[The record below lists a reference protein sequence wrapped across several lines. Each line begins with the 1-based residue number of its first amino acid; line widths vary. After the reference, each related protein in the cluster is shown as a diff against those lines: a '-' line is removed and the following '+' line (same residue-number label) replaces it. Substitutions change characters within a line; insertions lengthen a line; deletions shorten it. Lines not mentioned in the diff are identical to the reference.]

1 MKISIIIKG
10 RSWLFQLAHSFYK
23 LSNLKKLVTTYPK
36 FYTKKFKLPNN
47 KVNSVI
53 ILFLIEKFIAKFIS
67 PFLKK
72 LKIKFDPMICIDW
85 LADIIFSLFY
95 IKKCDFLLI
104 GFGASTYR
112 IIKSAKKKRIKT
124 IYFLNSCS
132 SNYQRYVK
140 EEYEK
145 LGLSDLYFKEPKI
158 LTDRIEKSMK
168 VADYVGALSSSQKQS
183 YLDDGLLTSDKIFLN
198 LMGVDTSIF
207 YPKYFKNDKFIII
220 TVGNNFVRKG
230 YKYLIEAFNSLKL
243 TNSELWIIGDN
254 DIKLANRITKIEKN
268 NIFKGAYN
276 EFDLPNLYNQ
286 ASVFCLPSFEEGLPA
301 VIPQAMA
308 CGLPIISTHFANDIV
323 KNGEEGFIVN
333 AGDTKQLSKKIQYF
347 YENPE
352 KTIEMGIKARKTAE
366 NLLSYDKV
374 AERILD
380 FCKSE
385 YNLKK
390 I

>member
-1 MKISIIIKG
+1 M
-10 RSWLFQLAHSFYK
+10 
-23 LSNLKKLVTTYPK
+23 
-36 FYTKKFKLPNN
+36 
-47 KVNSVI
+47 
-53 ILFLIEKFIAKFIS
+53 
-67 PFLKK
+67 
-72 LKIKFDPMICIDW
+72 
-85 LADIIFSLFY
+85 
-95 IKKCDFLLI
+95 
-104 GFGASTYR
+104 
-112 IIKSAKKKRIKT
+112 
-124 IYFLNSCS
+124 
-132 SNYQRYVK
+132 
-140 EEYEK
+140 
-145 LGLSDLYFKEPKI
+145 SDLYFKEPKI

-168 VADYVGALSSSQKQS
+168 VADYVGVLSSSQKQS

-268 NIFKGAYN
+268 NIFKGVYN

-308 CGLPIISTHFANDIV
+308 CGLPIISTHFANDVV